1 MGGDERPG
9 THLLIVGG
17 DVAGTQRILVL
28 GGGVGGI
35 VVANDLRKRLPA
47 SHEIILVNREET
59 FVFAPSLLWLL
70 VGARRPEQI
79 SRPLRRLVR
88 RGVTVTTGEIERI
101 DAARREVVVGGRTLS
116 ADYIVI
122 ALGAATSGGAIPG
135 LVDGG
140 HDLYSLTGAV
150 AFRNGLA
157 SMEHGRIAILT
168 AAPAYRCPAA
178 PYEAAMLVEAACRA
192 RRVREHVQVDMF
204 TAEPGPMGV
213 AGPQVSA
220 AVRQMVE
227 GKGIHYRPEHQ
238 VTLVDPAARS
248 IQFSNGAAAPYDML
262 GFVPPHHV
270 APVVSRSGLCAE
282 GGWIEVD
289 RHTLETR
296 FPGIHAI
303 GDVNSIPL
311 KLGKPLPKAGVF
323 AHFEAQVVA
332 KNIARAITGR
342 GDAARFTGFGECF
355 IETGGGKAGFGKGN
369 FYAEPLPTVDVHA
382 PSRRWHIGKVLL
394 EQTWLH
400 GWV

>member
-1 MGGDERPG
+1 MTG
-9 THLLIVGG
+9 
-17 DVAGTQRILVL
+17 AQRILVL

-35 VVANDLRKRLPA
+35 VVANDLRRRLPA
-47 SHEIILVNREET
+47 RHEIVLVNREET

-101 DAARREVVVGGRTLS
+101 DGDRREVVVGGRTLS
-116 ADYIVI
+116 ADFIVI
-122 ALGAATSGGAIPG
+122 ALGAATRGGAIPG
-135 LVDGG
+135 LVEGG
-140 HDLYSLTGAV
+140 HDLYSLAGAN
-150 AFRNGLA
+150 AFHNQLA
-157 SMEHGRIAILT
+157 SLWSGRIVLLT

-178 PYEAAMLVEAACRA
+178 PYEASMLVEADCRA
-192 RRVREHVQVDMF
+192 RRVREQVEVQLF
-204 TAEPGPMGV
+204 AAEPGPMGV

-227 GKGIHYRPEHQ
+227 GKGIGYHPEHQ
-238 VTLVDPAARS
+238 VTSVDPGARS
-248 IQFSNGAAAPYDML
+248 VHFSNGVTASYDLL

-270 APVVSRSGLCAE
+270 PTVVSRSGLCAE

-296 FPGIHAI
+296 FPNVYAI

-332 KNIARAITGR
+332 KNIAHAITRR

-355 IETGGGKAGFGKGN
+355 VETGGGRAGIGKGD
-369 FYAEPLPTVDVHA
+369 FYAEPLPTVALRA
-382 PSRRWHIGKVLL
+382 PSRRWHIAKVLL

>member
-1 MGGDERPG
+1 M
-9 THLLIVGG
+9 
-17 DVAGTQRILVL
+17 AGSNRILVL

-35 VVANDLRKRLPA
+35 VAADGLRRRLH
-47 SHEIILVNREET
+47 SRHEIVLVNREET

-101 DAARREVVVGGRTLS
+101 DASRREVVVTGRTLR
-116 ADYIVI
+116 ADYLVI
-122 ALGAATSGGAIPG
+122 ALGAATAGRAIPG
-135 LVDGG
+135 LVEGG
-140 HDLYSLTGAV
+140 HDLYSLDGAL
-150 AFRNGLA
+150 AFRNGLC
-157 SMEHGRIAILT
+157 SLRGGRVVILT

-178 PYEAAMLVEAACRA
+178 PYEAAMLVEAACRGRA
-192 RRVREHVQVDMF
+192 EVQLF
-204 TAEPGPMGV
+204 AAEPGPMGV

-227 GKGIHYRPEHQ
+227 SKGIAYHPEHQ
-238 VTLVDPAARS
+238 VTRVDPAARGV
-248 IQFSNGAAAPYDML
+248 QFANGVTTSYDLL
-262 GFVPPHHV
+262 GFVPPHH
-270 APVVSRSGLCAE
+270 APPVVSQSGLCAE

-289 RHTLETR
+289 RHTLQTR
-296 FPGIHAI
+296 FPNVYAV

-332 KNIARAITGR
+332 RNIARAITDR
-342 GDAARFTGFGECF
+342 GDEARFTGLGECF
-355 IETGGGKAGFGKGN
+355 IETGGGKAGFGKGD
-369 FYAEPLPTVDVHA
+369 FYAEPLPRVAVHP
-382 PSRRWHIGKVLL
+382 PSRRWHAGKVVL
-394 EQTWLH
+394 EQMWLH

>member
-1 MGGDERPG
+1 M
-9 THLLIVGG
+9 
-17 DVAGTQRILVL
+17 AGTQRILVL

-35 VVANDLRKRLPA
+35 VAANAMRKHLPA
-47 SHEIILVNREET
+47 RHEVALVNREEA

-70 VGARRPEQI
+70 VGARRPDQI
-79 SRPLRRLVR
+79 TRPLRRLVR

-101 DAARREVVVGGRTLS
+101 DAARREVAVGGRTLK
-116 ADYIVI
+116 ADHIVI
-122 ALGAATSGGAIPG
+122 ALGAATAGGAIPG

-140 HDLYSLTGAV
+140 HDLYSLRGAD
-150 AFRNGLA
+150 AFRRDLA
-157 SMEHGRIAILT
+157 SLRGGRIVLLT

-178 PYEAAMLVEAACRA
+178 PYEAAMLVEAACRT
-192 RRVREHVQVDMF
+192 RRVRNQVEIALF
-204 TAEPGPMGV
+204 AAEPGPMGV

-227 GKGIHYRPEHQ
+227 GKGIEYRPQHQ
-238 VTLVDPAARS
+238 VTRVDSGARRV
-248 IQFSNGAAAPYDML
+248 QFANGAEAPFDLL
-262 GFVPPHHV
+262 GFVPPHH
-270 APVVSRSGLCAE
+270 APTVVSRSGLCAE

-296 FPGIHAI
+296 FPNVYAV

-332 KNIARAITGR
+332 QNIARAITSR
-342 GDAARFTGFGECF
+342 GDSARFTGFGECF
-355 IETGGGKAGFGKGN
+355 IESGGGKAGFGKGD
-369 FYAEPLPTVDVHA
+369 FYAEPLPTVAVHP

>member
-1 MGGDERPG
+1 MG
-9 THLLIVGG
+9 
-17 DVAGTQRILVL
+17 GTQRVLVL

-47 SHEIILVNREET
+47 THELVLVNREET
-59 FVFAPSLLWLL
+59 FLFAPSLLWLL

-79 SRPLRRLVR
+79 SRPLRRLVH

-101 DAARREVVVGGRTLS
+101 DAARREVVVAGRTSS
-116 ADYIVI
+116 ADHIVI
-122 ALGAATSGGAIPG
+122 ALGAATAASAIPG

-140 HDLYSLTGAV
+140 HDLYSLAGAS
-150 AFRNGLA
+150 AFRDQLA
-157 SMEHGRIAILT
+157 SLRSGRVVILT

-213 AGPQVSA
+213 AGAHVSA

-227 GKGIHYRPEHQ
+227 GKGINYRPEHQ
-238 VTLVDPAARS
+238 VTRVDPAARS
-248 IQFSNGAAAPYDML
+248 IHFSNGAAASYGML

-270 APVVSRSGLCAE
+270 PSVVSDSGLCAE
-282 GGWIEVD
+282 GSWIEVD
-289 RHTLETR
+289 RNTFVTR
-296 FPGIHAI
+296 VPNVYAI
-303 GDVNSIPL
+303 GDVNSVPL

-323 AHFEAQVVA
+323 AHFAAQVVA

-342 GDAARFTGFGECF
+342 GEEARFTGFGECF
-355 IETGGGKAGFGKGN
+355 VETGDGKAGFGKGN
-369 FYAEPLPTVDVHA
+369 FYAEPLPAVSLDK
-382 PSRRWHIGKVLL
+382 PSRRWHLGKVLL
-394 EQTWLH
+394 EQSWLR
-400 GWV
+400 GWM

>member
-1 MGGDERPG
+1 
-9 THLLIVGG
+9 
-17 DVAGTQRILVL
+17 VAGAQRILVL

-35 VVANDLRKRLPA
+35 VAANDLRRRLPA
-47 SHEIILVNREET
+47 RHEIVLVSREET

-101 DAARREVVVGGRTLS
+101 DADHREVVVGGRTLS
-116 ADYIVI
+116 ADFIVI
-122 ALGAATSGGAIPG
+122 ALGAATRGGAIPG

-140 HDLYSLTGAV
+140 HDLYSLAGAN
-150 AFRNGLA
+150 AFRNKLA
-157 SMEHGRIAILT
+157 SLRNGRVVLLT

-178 PYEAAMLVEAACRA
+178 PYEATMLVEADCRA
-192 RRVREHVQVDMF
+192 RRVREQVDVRLF

-227 GKGIHYRPEHQ
+227 SKGIGYHPEHQ
-238 VTLVDPAARS
+238 VTNVDAEARGV
-248 IQFSNGAAAPYDML
+248 QFSNGGTATYDLL

-270 APVVSRSGLCAE
+270 PPVVSKSGLCAD

-296 FPGIHAI
+296 FPNVYAI

-332 KNIARAITGR
+332 KNITHAITRR
-342 GDAARFTGFGECF
+342 GDGARFTGFGECF
-355 IETGGGKAGFGKGN
+355 IETGGGRAGFGKGN
-369 FYAEPLPTVDVHA
+369 FYAEPLPTVAVHA
-382 PSRRWHIGKVLL
+382 PSRRSHIGKVIL
-394 EQTWLH
+394 EQMWLH